1 MVLSV
6 GLYGPESYAPGR
18 LALLA
23 IGGFMFLWLVYALWL
38 LRRGRVRFA
47 ATLLLTALWGV
58 TTLWAWLV
66 GGITDNRIAYVYPL
80 VVVSSGLLL
89 GGRAAAVFA
98 VLSALGIVGA
108 YSAERADRILP
119 LYEGFGPSDLILMI
133 STLIILTIVLLYGRR
148 GLTQAL
154 EAAQRSALAQER
166 ASRQL
171 EAVQAGLAERFL
183 QRTREL
189 ENRAE
194 LLQSAVEIGRVAVTM
209 HAPGE
214 LMAHV
219 AQRIANS
226 FEFYHVGIYLVDVAS
241 NRAVLQAAGGESST
255 ATPLVGYEVSTAEG
269 SVVGECIRSRGPR
282 IAFGARVPRTA
293 LAVGEML
300 LSAHIARL
308 PRTAV
313 EIVLPLIVGGQSIGA
328 LDMHMDDVGIFKL
341 EDLEAWQIV
350 SDQVAVAIENARRF
364 AQSQAAL
371 EAERD
376 YYGRVSREGW
386 MKLLLS
392 QQVVGYRYKDHHV
405 DPAGDLWPVE
415 MDEVLATD
423 SRVVRAESASEEGG
437 AVVAVP
443 VRARDNTLGVLHL
456 RKRPEAGAWTNREL
470 ELLDTLT
477 DQLATALEAARLY
490 RDTQQSAAQQRAIAE
505 VGGGIREEVEIE
517 SVLSR
522 ALTELSNALAADRGA
537 VLLTL
542 DDTPEDV
549 VTRRVS
555 HD

>member
-522 ALTELSNALAADRGA
+522 ALTELGNALAADRGA